1 MKQYTYLAY
10 HRDGYSKDEI
20 TVLADNEK
28 MAEELARKEAISK
41 VKLVD
46 VKEPETVGRFG
57 K

>member
-1 MKQYTYLAY
+1 MKEYSFIVRYK
-10 HRDGYSKDEI
+10 DGYSKDEI

-28 MAEELARKEAISK
+28 IAEELARKEAVSK

-46 VKEPETVGRFG
+46 VREPELIGRFG